1 MVDRLAGKVALIS
14 GGARGQGATEA
25 RLFANE
31 GATVVIGDILDEE
44 GQRLADQ
51 LNRGSE
57 TRRALYVHLD
67 VTKPAD
73 WEQAVAAAEQTF
85 GGLHILVNNAGV
97 TDPRGAGVEE
107 TTEDEW
113 QRIIE
118 VNQKGVWLG
127 MKAAVPALRR
137 AGGGSIVN
145 ISSIA
150 GIVGMSSNVAY
161 QASKAAVRLMTKS
174 AAAQYAAEKIRA
186 NSIHPGVIDTPMT
199 EPMSPE
205 RRERLL
211 AATPMGRS
219 GSPDEVARGVLFLA
233 SDEASYVTG
242 AELVIDGGYTAV

>member
-1 MVDRLAGKVALIS
+1 VVDRLTGKVALIS

-67 VTKPAD
+67 VTKAAD
-73 WEQAVAAAEQTF
+73 WERTVAAAEQTF

-150 GIVGMSSNVAY
+150 GMVGMSSNVAY
-161 QASKAAVRLMTKS
+161 QASKAAVRLMTKT
-174 AAAQYAAEKIRA
+174 AAAQYAAENIRV

-205 RRERLL
+205 RRARLL

-219 GSPDEVARGVLFLA
+219 GGPEEVARGVLFLA
-233 SDEASYVTG
+233 SDEASYITG